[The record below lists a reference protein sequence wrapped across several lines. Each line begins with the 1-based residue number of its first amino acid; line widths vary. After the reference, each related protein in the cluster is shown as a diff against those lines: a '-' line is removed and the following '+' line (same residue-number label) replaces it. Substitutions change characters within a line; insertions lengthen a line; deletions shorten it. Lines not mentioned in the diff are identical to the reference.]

1 MMGIITVKSILLS
14 GEYDKTKFLL
24 TPFLQIANEVFDT
37 SNHCFTSIKNPKSFE
52 LELSNDEFRIEKLNK
67 HIYKL

>member
-1 MMGIITVKSILLS
+1 MGIITVKSILLS

-37 SNHCFTSIKNPKSFE
+37 SNHGFTSIKNPKSFE